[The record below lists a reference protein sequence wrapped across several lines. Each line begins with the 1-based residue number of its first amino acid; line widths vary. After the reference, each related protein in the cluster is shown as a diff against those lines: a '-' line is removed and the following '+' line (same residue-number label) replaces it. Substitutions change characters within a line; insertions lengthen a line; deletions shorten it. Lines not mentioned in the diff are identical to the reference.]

1 MPFDIIIPGHYF
13 CDLIFTGLDHFPALG
28 TEIFGQGVAVT
39 TGGGALN
46 TSIALRRLGV
56 NVGWA
61 GVLGNDFFSQYV
73 HKALQKEGLSDTLL
87 TRLDAPLSRVT
98 VALSYP
104 DDRAFVTYADTPPD
118 LIDLAHKALEKTTPK
133 HIHFAGLVISEDTVA
148 FMDEC
153 KKRGVR
159 VSMDCQH
166 REETLDDSLVRETLS
181 QLDLFMPNAIEAQR
195 LTRSDNLATALQLL
209 SDLVPTLVVKNGAE
223 GAVVCCNGEQ
233 FQEPALSLTPLD
245 TTGAGDCFN
254 AGFLAAH
261 LQGRDWSECLRWGNF
276 CGGQSTLG
284 VGGSKA
290 PSLAELQRW
299 LVQEQ

>member
-13 CDLIFTGLDHFPALG
+13 CDLIFTGLDNFPALG
-28 TEIFGQGVAVT
+28 TEIFGRGVAVT

-46 TSIALRRLGV
+46 TSIALRRLGM

-61 GVLGNDFFSQYV
+61 GVLGDDFFSQYV
-73 HKALQKEGLSDTLL
+73 DNAIQKEGLSDELVI
-87 TRLDAPLSRVT
+87 RLDAPLSRVT

-104 DDRAFVTYADTPPD
+104 NDRAFVTYADTPPD
-118 LIDLAHKALEKTTPK
+118 LIDLGRKALEKTTPK
-133 HIHFAGLVISEDTVA
+133 HIHFAGLVVSEA
-148 FMDEC
+148 GLALFNEC
-153 KKRGVR
+153 KARGIS

-166 REETLDDSLVRETLS
+166 REETLDSPLVREILS

-195 LTRSDNLATALQLL
+195 LACTNTLDEAVEKL
-209 SDLVPTLVVKNGAE
+209 SKIVPTLVVKNGAE
-223 GAVVCCNGEQ
+223 GALVCCGGEIFHQ
-233 FQEPALSLTPLD
+233 PALPLTPLD

-254 AGFLAAH
+254 AGFLAAY
-261 LQGRDWSECLRWGNF
+261 LQGRDWSECLHWGNF

-290 PSLAELQRW
+290 PILSELQTW
-299 LVQEQ
+299 LAAQP

>member
-28 TEIFGQGVAVT
+28 TEIFGRGVAVT

-46 TSIALRRLGV
+46 TSIALRRLGI

-61 GVLGNDFFSQYV
+61 GVLGSDFFSQYV
-73 HKALQKEGLSDTLL
+73 QNAIQKEDLSDTLL
-87 TRLDAPLSRVT
+87 TRLDIPLSRVT

-104 DDRAFVTYADTPPD
+104 NDRAFVTYADPPPD
-118 LIDLAHKALEKTTPK
+118 LIDLAHKALEKTTPE
-133 HIHFAGLVISEDTVA
+133 HIHFAGLVISEA
-148 FMDEC
+148 ALKFMDEC
-153 KKRGVR
+153 KTQGIR

-166 REETLDDSLVRETLS
+166 REETIDDPLIQEILS

-195 LTRSDNLATALQLL
+195 LTGSDNLATALRLL
-209 SDLVPTLVVKNGAE
+209 GDIVPTLVVKNGAE
-223 GAVVCCNGEQ
+223 GAIVCCNGET
-233 FQEPALSLTPLD
+233 FHEAALSLTPLD
-245 TTGAGDCFN
+245 TTAAGDCFN
-254 AGFLAAH
+254 AGFLAAY
-261 LQGRDWSECLRWGNF
+261 LQGREWSECLRWGNF

-290 PSLAELQRW
+290 PMLSELQAW
-299 LVQEQ
+299 LES

>member
-73 HKALQKEGLSDTLL
+73 DNALQKEGLSDTLL

-104 DDRAFVTYADTPPD
+104 DNRAFVTYADTPPD
-118 LIDLAHKALEKTTPK
+118 LIDLARKALAKTTCK
-133 HIHFAGLVISEDTVA
+133 HIHFAGLVISEA
-148 FMDEC
+148 ALKFMDDC
-153 KKRGVR
+153 KTQGIR

-166 REETLDDSLVRETLS
+166 REETLDAPLVRETLAG
-181 QLDLFMPNAIEAQR
+181 LDLFMPNAIEAQR
-195 LTRSDNLATALQLL
+195 LTGCDNLDDAIQIL
-209 SDLVPTLVVKNGAE
+209 SKVVPILVVKNGAV
-223 GAVVCCNGEQ
+223 GAIVCCNGETAH
-233 FQEPALSLTPLD
+233 EVALSLTPLD
-245 TTGAGDCFN
+245 TTSAGDCFN
-254 AGFLAAH
+254 AGFLAAY
-261 LQGRDWSECLRWGNF
+261 LQGRDWPECLRWGNF

-290 PSLAELQRW
+290 PTLSDLQMWLASS
-299 LVQEQ
+299 